1 MHYPAGRLWSSG
13 DDEGDGGEHGDG
25 GCVNQL
31 SLQEL
36 GNVDQSAEK
45 DDRDDILDE
54 TFSAG
59 IWTVDSLNA
68 TKKGIL

>member
-1 MHYPAGRLWSSG
+1 MG
-13 DDEGDGGEHGDG
+13 DDFRF
-25 GCVNQL
+25 
-31 SLQEL
+31 QEL

>member
-1 MHYPAGRLWSSG
+1 MDMITEMG
-13 DDEGDGGEHGDG
+13 DDFRF
-25 GCVNQL
+25 
-31 SLQEL
+31 QEL

-45 DDRDDILDE
+45 NDRDDILDE

-68 TKKGIL
+68 TKKRNSLEKV

>member
-1 MHYPAGRLWSSG
+1 MG
-13 DDEGDGGEHGDG
+13 DDFRF
-25 GCVNQL
+25 
-31 SLQEL
+31 QEL

-59 IWTVDSLNA
+59 IWTVDSLMH
-68 TKKGIL
+68 KKRNSLEKV

>member
-1 MHYPAGRLWSSG
+1 MG
-13 DDEGDGGEHGDG
+13 DDFRF
-25 GCVNQL
+25 
-31 SLQEL
+31 QEL

-45 DDRDDILDE
+45 DDRNDILDE

-68 TKKGIL
+68 QKKEFFRKSLAQQIVWVAILKEQYNRCEKIR

>member
-1 MHYPAGRLWSSG
+1 MG
-13 DDEGDGGEHGDG
+13 DDFRF
-25 GCVNQL
+25 
-31 SLQEL
+31 QEL

-68 TKKGIL
+68 QKRNSLEKV